1 MDMTNI
7 LQKIKHEFLKVLPTM
22 IFFLVAFN
30 IVAITSAQM
39 LREHGIEVRSIL
51 GATILALVVSK
62 VILLVDHLPFVNKFP
77 DKPLIYNIVWKTF
90 LYMLAVLLA
99 RYFEHFPQGRRWNYR
114 SAPALDE
121 RNSLAALPGYPYLV
135 DGAVFFLFDFSRA
148 CSRSGQR
155 THGQAVLWMR
165 SKDGNAACHKSW
177 FDKIWWPE
185 KIKLVK

>member
-1 MDMTNI
+1 MTNI
-7 LQKIKHEFLKVLPTM
+7 LQKIKHEFLNILPPM

-30 IVAITSAQM
+30 IVAITSALM
-39 LREHGIEVRSIL
+39 LREHGIEVHSIL

-62 VILLVDHLPFVNKFP
+62 VVLLVDHLPFVNKFP

-99 RYFEHFPQGRRWNYR
+99 RYFEHFIPFLREDGGIIEAHRHLMNEIAWPHFLAIQIWLMVLFFFYSILVELVRVLGKAW
-114 SAPALDE
+114 SSCSMDE
-121 RNSLAALPGYPYLV
+121 G
-135 DGAVFFLFDFSRA
+135 
-148 CSRSGQR
+148 
-155 THGQAVLWMR
+155 
-165 SKDGNAACHKSW
+165 KDGNAACHKSW